1 MPTEIRNISLVADNS
16 VFPPE
21 VSLSN
26 EVITR
31 VFPRNPVPKCI
42 RHKCKIMKNI
52 CGYILCGCCCNSNF
66 LVDTIVEKIVAIE
79 VVDAILT
86 NAFVV
91 R

>member
-1 MPTEIRNISLVADNS
+1 MCLNVLDTNVKLWKTFVVIYCVDVAAIQI
-16 VFPPE
+16 V
-21 VSLSN
+21 
-26 EVITR
+26 
-31 VFPRNPVPKCI
+31 
-42 RHKCKIMKNI
+42 
-52 CGYILCGCCCNSNF
+52 